1 MTKTY
6 AVLTGDLV
14 RSRSLSGEALQ
25 AAHEGLQAAAS
36 DLSAAPWE
44 PAPLPLGALDIFRG
58 DSWQLL
64 LGEPR
69 AALRSAVYLRASL
82 LARGAADTR
91 IAIGIGGV
99 DRVAEERVSQ
109 SAGEAFQ
116 LSGEALDAMGPR
128 FRIALNPAPSL
139 ALPARWAGLVAHL
152 CDSVM
157 AQWEGRQIE
166 IARLACFFPQASH
179 EEIGAR
185 LSPPITQQAVS
196 KSLLSSGWYGLAEAL
211 TVMESDS
218 GV

>member
-1 MTKTY
+1 M
-6 AVLTGDLV
+6 LTGDLV

-25 AAHEGLQAAAS
+25 GAHSGLRRAVAELRDAAWTE
-36 DLSAAPWE
+36 E
-44 PAPLPLGALDIFRG
+44 PLPVGELDIFRG

-64 LGEPR
+64 LREPGW
-69 AALRSAVYLRASL
+69 ALRAAVYLRASL
-82 LARGAADTR
+82 LMQGIADTR

-166 IARLACFFPQASH
+166 IARLACYYPDASH

-196 KSLLSSGWYGLAEAL
+196 KSLLGSGWYGLAEAL

-218 GV
+218 DE